1 MAMRPN
7 PGGGPADAFSTNESA
22 LLRSAAPLSSK
33 HGLSVRRAKTRTKQL
48 YRCIAAK
55 LMD

>member
-7 PGGGPADAFSTNESA
+7 PGGGSADAFSTNESA

-33 HGLSVRRAKTRTKQL
+33 HGLSVRRAKARTKQL
-48 YRCIAAK
+48 HRVIAAE
-55 LMD
+55 LVD